1 MTEFYIVRH
10 GQTQANTQ
18 DIKQGTINTP
28 ATYLNDTG
36 KAQAQTLHD
45 NFDLSFANRMIASP
59 LERTKQT
66 AAILNS
72 GYDLPLSYDQRLIE
86 ISYGRW
92 DGQTNAQLRKTY
104 PELFNPITGEVYP
117 DYAIPAKGEEF
128 NAVETR
134 VRAFTEEMTQR
145 YPKEKI
151 VIVSH
156 GFTVRSFAVNAVQPQ
171 DPMSMPE
178 PENTS
183 VTKII
188 CAPGTLQQYL
198 IYYNRRY

>member
-36 KAQAQTLHD
+36 KAQAQKLHD
-45 NFDLSFANRMIASP
+45 HFDLKFADRMIASP

-66 AAILNS
+66 AAILNV
-72 GYDLPLSYDQRLIE
+72 GYDLPLSYDQRLLE

-92 DGQTNAQLRKTY
+92 DGQTNASLRKTY

-128 NAVETR
+128 TAVEAR
-134 VRAFTEEMTQR
+134 VREFTEDMTQR
-145 YPKEKI
+145 YPEEKI

-156 GFTVRSFAVNAVQPQ
+156 GFTVRSFAINAVQPK

-188 CAPGTLQQYL
+188 CAPDTLQQYL

>member
-1 MTEFYIVRH
+1 M
-10 GQTQANTQ
+10 
-18 DIKQGTINTP
+18 
-28 ATYLNDTG
+28 
-36 KAQAQTLHD
+36 
-45 NFDLSFANRMIASP
+45 
-59 LERTKQT
+59 
-66 AAILNS
+66 
-72 GYDLPLSYDQRLIE
+72 
-86 ISYGRW
+86 
-92 DGQTNAQLRKTY
+92 
-104 PELFNPITGEVYP
+104 
-117 DYAIPAKGEEF
+117 PAKGEEF

-171 DPMSMPE
+171 DPMNMPE